1 MPFRVSNRGPV
12 MMGRTAL
19 AIAAWLCLAGQAQA
33 TGTLHCSIADRSL
46 TVTFQAIVSHG
57 LGEGL
62 VSVQGQVIPGEALAA
77 AGHGPFPL
85 DRETVAQYWHRGGAL
100 KLRLYRE
107 TPTPPL
113 LSLDLII
120 EATREKRD
128 ARAYAGR
135 YEAEAF
141 RIDDV
146 TGPEGKIIKAK
157 GRVDC
162 QSG

>member
-1 MPFRVSNRGPV
+1 
-12 MMGRTAL
+12 MMGRAAF

-85 DRETVAQYWHRGGAL
+85 DRETVAQYWHRRRNPEAAPVSRNADTAAAQSRPDHRGGA
-100 KLRLYRE
+100 
-107 TPTPPL
+107 
-113 LSLDLII
+113 
-120 EATREKRD
+120 REKRD

-146 TGPEGKIIKAK
+146 TGPEGKVIKAK